1 MISVLTIAGSD
12 SGGGA
17 GIQAD
22 LLTIGALGAHG
33 LSVIVA
39 LTAQNTFEV
48 KAVRGVEVDFIK
60 KQLEAVFEDFSV
72 QGVKTGMLWDKEVI
86 EAVSSSLKK
95 YEVKNLVV
103 DPVMVAKSR
112 NRLLKEEA
120 VLALKEKLFPLAKVI
135 TPNLPEAEA
144 LLGFEVRKKEEM
156 LQAGKMLLELGPQ
169 AVIIKGGHLEDEPWD
184 LLVFSDGY
192 LWLKGERIPWEA
204 HGTGCSF
211 SAALVTFLGMGYELQ
226 EAALKAKRFIQEGIR
241 MAKSVGRGFK
251 VVDPLAS
258 LKKEAS
264 RWEVIKS
271 LKEAYCKL
279 ESVASN
285 AIIPEVGSNLVYA
298 LEGARDEDEVA
309 GFEGRIVKVGKGFKR
324 VGEIGFGV
332 SRHMARLVLEVM
344 RFYPFLRSVMNI
356 RYDPIFIERGEK
368 KGFKIFSVDRKKE
381 PEDVKREEGASLKWV
396 VREVL
401 KEAQEVPDIIYD
413 EGDVGKE
420 PMIRVLGKNPQEVVD
435 KVLELLGEGEWK
447 LK

>member
-39 LTAQNTFEV
+39 LTAQNTSGV
-48 KAVRGVEVDFIK
+48 KAVRKVELDFIE
-60 KQLEAVFEDFSV
+60 KQLEAVFEDFSI
-72 QGVKTGMLWDKEVI
+72 QAVKTGMLWEEEVI
-86 EAVSSSLKK
+86 EIVCSNFKK
-95 YEVKNLVV
+95 YQVKNLVV
-103 DPVMVAKSR
+103 DPVMVAKSGD
-112 NRLLKEEA
+112 RLLKEEA

-144 LLGFEVRKKEEM
+144 LLGFGIRSRKEM
-156 LQAGKMLLELGPQ
+156 VEAGKRLLDFGPQ
-169 AVIIKGGHLEDEPWD
+169 AVLLKGGHLEDEPWD
-184 LLVFSDGY
+184 LLIFSKGH

-211 SAALVTFLGMGYELQ
+211 SAALATFLGMGYEVQ
-226 EAALKAKRFIQEGIR
+226 EAALRAKRFVQEGIR

-258 LKKEAS
+258 LRKGAS
-264 RWEVIKS
+264 RWEVIKG
-271 LKEAYCKL
+271 LKEAYHRL
-279 ESVASN
+279 ESKASSE
-285 AIIPEVGSNLVYA
+285 IIPEVGSNLVYA
-298 LEGARDEDEVA
+298 LEGAQDEEEVA
-309 GFEGRIVKVGKGFKR
+309 GIEGRIVKVGKTFKR
-324 VGEIGFGV
+324 VGEIDFGA

-356 RYDPIFIERGEK
+356 RYDPIFIEKGK
-368 KGFKIFSVDRKKE
+368 KMGFKILSLDRKKE
-381 PEDVKREEGASLKWV
+381 PEDVKRQEGASLRWM

-401 KEAQEVPDIIYD
+401 KEVREVPDLIYD
-413 EGDVGKE
+413 EGDIGKE
-420 PMIRVLGKNPQEVVD
+420 PMIRVLGKDPQEVVD
-435 KVLELLGEGEWK
+435 KVLK
-447 LK
+447 LSGD